1 MVMVSK
7 ILVKQCHK
15 KLLKIKSDLLNQ
27 LHGIQHNLSS
37 SEPTRGGDEADQ
49 AISNMNE
56 KFTLTSHERL
66 RYKLFEVERALVRIE
81 QNRYGFCEETQ
92 EPIEPERLKVNPETC
107 LSVEGAEIREATNKK
122 YANR

>member
-1 MVMVSK
+1 MISK
-7 ILVKQCHK
+7 VLVKKCHK
-15 KLLKIKSDLLNQ
+15 ELLKIKSDLLNQ
-27 LHGIQHNLSS
+27 LYGIQNHLIS

-49 AISNMNE
+49 AASNMSE

-66 RYKLFEVERALVRIE
+66 RYKLVEVERALVRIE
-81 QNRYGFCEETQ
+81 QNRYGLCEETG